1 MYPKKETYRPA
12 HFHVAH
18 PCQGCAIA
26 RSAASGMM
34 KDSAPRTKA
43 KRGLAVTSRGYLHF
57 MATSIRV
64 IQALEEFFDTVT
76 VQREV
81 WGFSDTD
88 IVPPRLMTVS
98 THIGGL
104 VLGAYHG
111 EQMIGFSLA
120 MPGVKKGGQAYW
132 HSHMTG
138 VLPSFQNQG
147 IGRQLKLKQRE
158 EARRAGID
166 LIEWTFDPLEIRN
179 SHFNLERLGVI
190 VRRFV
195 PNQYGITSSRLHG
208 GLPTDRLM
216 AEWHV
221 NSPRVQAIVDRGETV
236 ERRSQASVQ
245 VPLGIDQWRSSDV
258 EKARHTQDRIRAE
271 FLRLFGAGLAVVGY
285 QRLSDGG
292 SFELG
297 SLEEQPVAVC

>member
-1 MYPKKETYRPA
+1 
-12 HFHVAH
+12 
-18 PCQGCAIA
+18 
-26 RSAASGMM
+26 
-34 KDSAPRTKA
+34 
-43 KRGLAVTSRGYLHF
+43 

-64 IQALEEFFDTVT
+64 IQALEDFQSTVP

-88 IVPPRLMTVS
+88 LVPPRLMTVS

-111 EQMIGFSLA
+111 EHMIGFSLA
-120 MPGVKKGGQAYW
+120 MPGVKNDGKAYW

-138 VLPSFQNQG
+138 IVPSFQNQG

-158 EARRAGID
+158 EARRAGIG

-179 SHFNLERLGVI
+179 SHFNIERLGVV
-190 VRRFV
+190 VRRFI

-221 NSPRVQAIVDRGETV
+221 NSPRVEAIVERGETV
-236 ERRSQASVQ
+236 ERRAQSSIT
-245 VPLGIDQWRSSDV
+245 VPREIDQWRSGDI
-258 EKARHTQDRIRAE
+258 EQARQAQDRIRAE
-271 FLRLFGAGLAVVGY
+271 FQQFLGGGLAVVGY
-285 QRLSDGG
+285 QRSSAGG
-292 SFELG
+292 VFELG
-297 SLEEQPVAVC
+297 RLEDQPAAG